1 VNSKKALYKGGCNFF
16 FGADGQRKAGYSGY
30 IPREGIPM
38 NTQET
43 DPVVE
48 NAIAEFARRMREKA
62 AEFRATHAEQ
72 KLTISAIERLWG
84 ESRLISDDILKRL
97 YTELT
102 NTGGEQE
109 LIDKKKEN

>member
-1 VNSKKALYKGGCNFF
+1 
-16 FGADGQRKAGYSGY
+16 
-30 IPREGIPM
+30 M
-38 NTQET
+38 NTQQT

-72 KLTISAIERLWG
+72 KLTISTIERLWG
-84 ESRLISDDILKRL
+84 ESRVISDDILKRL

-102 NTGGEQE
+102 NTSGEQE